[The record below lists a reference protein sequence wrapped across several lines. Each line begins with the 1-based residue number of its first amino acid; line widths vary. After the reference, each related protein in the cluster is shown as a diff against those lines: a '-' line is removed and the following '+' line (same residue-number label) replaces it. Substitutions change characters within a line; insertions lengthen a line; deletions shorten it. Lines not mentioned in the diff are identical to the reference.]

1 MRAFFETSDS
11 HAEAHL
17 KPLRVAMRVDA
28 VWEAAREQASDLPG
42 WTVMSADE
50 ATRSIVCTR
59 RKRFLSGES
68 TITISCTG
76 PADLPSTA
84 VNVRSETN
92 GGFTARDKA
101 NVLEFLVPFARRVS

>member
-11 HAEAHL
+11 HAQPHL

-28 VWEAAREQASDLPG
+28 VWEAAREQVADLPA
-42 WTVMSADE
+42 WTVVQADE
-50 ATRSIVCTR
+50 AARRIVCTR

-76 PADLPSTA
+76 PADLPTTT
-84 VNVRSETN
+84 VNVRSETS
-92 GGFTARDKA
+92 GGFTKRDKA